1 MSSTC
6 NAMLLNIFLCPS
18 NATLKTSRNYW
29 SIPTVWPCIFING
42 IKEAGTSFWNGMLFF
57 MMTSEARHWRL
68 LYCKGNTGSPAV
80 WISVNALC
88 PSPLYTSTWAPCPR
102 RQARIP
108 SFWSSEYVR
117 NLMLLCRAVFRL
129 WSTAFISAPQSIN
142 ICTTAKEGNGEKNS
156 SLVREIFGSTDRCSR
171 LSPSWPLGLAD
182 TSWWTT
188 LLKLK
193 LSSSDCGS
201 WEMRWIMWR
210 DSWSRS
216 WKSSTRL
223 FSTVNWSPF
232 WMTSCPSMICSV
244 SLAKTSKAS
253 HNLTW
258 KTITSEHFLL
268 LSRLSN
274 FNVDNITYFYTNW
287 YLALGP

>member
-1 MSSTC
+1 
-6 NAMLLNIFLCPS
+6 MLSKVVKYFFFFQVMQPWKLG
-18 NATLKTSRNYW
+18 RNYW
-29 SIPTVWPCIFING
+29 SIPTAWPCIFING
-42 IKEAGTSFWNGMLFF
+42 INEAGTSFWNGMWFF

-68 LYCKGNTGSPAV
+68 LYCNGNTGSPAV
-80 WISVNALC
+80 CISVSALC

-108 SFWSSEYVR
+108 SFCSSEYVR

-129 WSTAFISAPQSIN
+129 WSTAFISAPQSIR

-171 LSPSWPLGLAD
+171 LSPSWPLGLVD
-182 TSWWTT
+182 TSWWTI

-223 FSTVNWSPF
+223 LSTVNWSPF
-232 WMTSCPSMICSV
+232 CMTSCPSMICSV

-253 HNLTW
+253 HILTW
-258 KTITSEHFLL
+258 TKNQSKTSHFIFL
-268 LSRLSN
+268 
-274 FNVDNITYFYTNW
+274 I
-287 YLALGP
+287 